1 MKKYK
6 SITGVALAAMFT
18 LSACGTTGAPADQP
32 SALPLATTQ
41 SSAAP
46 TPTTDVVSGA
56 KYDSQFIWDDNL
68 AVHVKPVG
76 LAKASATAAGAEATA
91 GDMYLFEISII
102 NGTGK
107 TFDPAMFQADVNYGA
122 TGAAAQRVFDSGQGI
137 GDNFQGKI
145 LSGKQQTVKFAYAI
159 PADQL
164 ADVQMVVSP
173 SFMHTEAIFTGI
185 LK

>member
-1 MKKYK
+1 MKKTL
-6 SITGVALAAMFT
+6 IAGLALAAVLG
-18 LSACGTTGAPADQP
+18 LSACGASVSPADKP

-46 TPTTDVVSGA
+46 TPVSEVVSGA

-76 LAKASATAAGAEATA
+76 PAKASEYAAGAEATA
-91 GDMYLFEISII
+91 GSVYLFEISII
-102 NGTGK
+102 NGTGE

-122 TGAAAQRVFDSGQGI
+122 TGTAAQRVFDTANGI

-164 ADVQMVVSP
+164 QDVQMVVSP
-173 SFMHTEAIFTGI
+173 SFMYTEAIFTGI